1 MQRIAKFHKVSFEQF
16 KADWVDTF
24 PDTPE
29 EEIIHIYEGQG
40 VGFAQGIFIPYGITV
55 DDECSDV
62 RNGGFGSTDAR

>member
-29 EEIIHIYEGQG
+29 EEIIHIYEGIRLPARATSAPPDMISLPR
-40 VGFAQGIFIPYGITV
+40 FPLPWLL
-55 DDECSDV
+55 V
-62 RNGGFGSTDAR
+62 RT